1 MPTTLFFNSLCQL
14 LCSSTPCAN
23 YSVLQLLV
31 PTTLFFNFLCQL
43 LCSSTPFPTTLFFN
57 SFFNYSVLQLLVPT
71 TLYYAVLYLKPI
83 KLWSGK
89 QIFSLVIKPGRS
101 CPVKANLRTK
111 GKNYSSGEDLC
122 INDSCKS
129 VLVSMTHV
137 SQYL

>member
-1 MPTTLFFNSLCQL
+1 MSLKTRSFLSVATPIVQHTTVPVTIIIYNLLSKSILFFNCLCQL

-23 YSVLQLLV
+23 YSVLQLNL
-31 PTTLFFNFLCQL
+31 P
-43 LCSSTPFPTTLFFN
+43 P
-57 SFFNYSVLQLLVPT
+57 
-71 TLYYAVLYLKPI
+71 TLYFVVLYLKPI

-137 SQYL
+137 SQCL